1 MAERRPLV
9 VVSGVVKELPS
20 GDTLPGSGGGGGTPT
35 LVHVTTT
42 THTATPGQHC
52 SMENAAATTIT
63 LPASPL
69 DGDVVWVTVNNGR
82 TDNVLARNGTQ
93 IMGLSE
99 NMTLDVVMTY
109 QLRFINTSWRL
120 L

>member
-20 GDTLPGSGGGGGTPT
+20 GDTLPGSGGGTPT

-42 THTATPGQHC
+42 THTAAPGQHC
-52 SMENAAATTIT
+52 SMENAAATTVT

-69 DGDVVWVTVNNGR
+69 EGVVVWVTVSNGR
-82 TDNVLARNGTQ
+82 TDNVLARNSTQ
-93 IMGLSE
+93 IMGVAE
-99 NMTLDVVMTY
+99 DMKLDVVMTY